1 MKSLST
7 TKSTVLFIAAIAAS
21 IVVAPTAVRA
31 QGNSAPGTPVE
42 VTPEFV
48 CNPNATRWN
57 TPGGKGGYFARE
69 VQDLHVYNGKIYT
82 AGGDWGAFSNQGPV
96 PIFAIDPATGSFTN
110 EFEAGTELI
119 TDFKEF
125 SDGRLWAGSVDN
137 RESHENA
144 GHFFRRELDGMW
156 TNLTSCIS
164 GHNGA
169 TANYAAHIWDIAEF
183 GGKFFTAGYGI
194 CASSNWG
201 DTRMTDATPDL
212 TTPYR
217 TYFESST
224 SVWIAG
230 QNRFNVGQARK
241 FAAFMPFDDDLF
253 CFSMDYGYKYYM
265 DIFEWE
271 EWRWDASL
279 GKFVASLVPW
289 SDIAPG
295 ITEEDKAIT
304 VSSAM
309 SDYLDFDIRPSHCR
323 KFGLRMLYL
332 IEGIKTNVAG
342 HSRPWAAY
350 SAVNVNHHVKATKI
364 DLGGARPFDI
374 HVSDDA
380 AYIVAAK
387 GTEMGS
393 VVTNSVWKTEDGVTF
408 TELFYFAT
416 NRHATALCKYGD
428 DFYIGMGYSTNVCNI
443 WKNLPKDPELSG
455 DIYRVNLEGG
465 SQGGGDPQGGDDP
478 QGDPTATNTIRVAG
492 WAMSNKEVYSDM
504 SDRSALYSKL
514 AEQGVDFVY
523 ICNGKG
529 DDEYGS
535 ADYGFVKCQTALN
548 SNSYYQ
554 MVLGFNGAKYT
565 LLSSTDTM
573 TIGSQAYFNSNAIVT
588 QGLYL
593 EDNTTKERLFFM
605 AYAGTWANFA
615 NAATQSW
622 FQWVLSDIATYYHCE
637 KVILIFPVSHSQPNM
652 EPYLTGSCNFDEIHY
667 NTNVTDFA
675 VFASSGKFSLS
686 SVQSVVASDVS
697 ANAEGLFT
705 LAHTPKSTV
714 TFNVRF
720 LDKDGV
726 TVIDE
731 IVVADGG
738 AAIPPATLPSH
749 EGEHFVCWMLGEN
762 VYDITTAVTSNLTLV
777 ASYAA
782 NVDDSVQEI
791 GSYGEFAAAI
801 TEDSPAGAK
810 YRLTADI
817 NLAPWSAVDFRG
829 VLDGNGHTLEG
840 LVSPLFNA
848 ISGGCVQNLA
858 IASAAVNENVKGGS
872 VGFIARTL
880 ECGASVSNCTIKAGC
895 LLQAGNNMRCGA
907 IVGNVV
913 KGEAYAGA
921 EFSGIFDCTN
931 HAAIEKTTGD
941 YNTTFGCG
949 GIVGNIDVSLPDGQ
963 SSVEC
968 RIERCFN
975 DGTLSST
982 NVACNLGGIVGYA
995 MINSDAGALSI
1006 VDCQNAGAITNTST
1020 ETSSMYVTTHAG
1032 GIIGNVGGPCHGV
1045 IEISRCANRGVIL
1058 SGYEPAD
1065 SSFSKK
1071 CAGGL
1076 VGNVTSIHGGA
1087 RLSIVDSA
1095 NYGTVSGNRAAGLVA
1110 QIGVNVN
1117 HSGTSVVISN
1127 VANYATISGVT
1138 NVAQAIGCSTVPGVA
1153 HVRRIFNAFFETS
1166 GNQGV
1171 PLFGDA
1177 ATSGDF
1183 ALDGV
1188 IASNATSHG
1197 YSASTDK
1204 NVLNSNAKE
1213 AGLVPWVQ
1221 GQVGGVIVPEL
1232 SCFRKRV
1239 PRFVISLR

>member
-1 MKSLST
+1 MKSLSP
-7 TKSTVLFIAAIAAS
+7 TKSTALIIAVIAAS
-21 IVVAPTAVRA
+21 IVVVPQTAGA
-31 QGNSAPGTPVE
+31 QGNSTPGTSVE

-144 GHFFRRELDGMW
+144 GHFFRRELDGTW

-304 VSSAM
+304 VSPSM

-323 KFGLRMLYL
+323 KFGSRMLYL

-416 NRHATALCKYGD
+416 NRQATALCKYGD

-465 SQGGGDPQGGDDP
+465 SQGGEDPQGE
-478 QGDPTATNTIRVAG
+478 ATITN
-492 WAMSNKEVYSDM
+492 
-504 SDRSALYSKL
+504 
-514 AEQGVDFVY
+514 GV
-523 ICNGKG
+523 
-529 DDEYGS
+529 
-535 ADYGFVKCQTALN
+535 
-548 SNSYYQ
+548 
-554 MVLGFNGAKYT
+554 
-565 LLSSTDTM
+565 
-573 TIGSQAYFNSNAIVT
+573 
-588 QGLYL
+588 
-593 EDNTTKERLFFM
+593 
-605 AYAGTWANFA
+605 W
-615 NAATQSW
+615 
-622 FQWVLSDIATYYHCE
+622 
-637 KVILIFPVSHSQPNM
+637 
-652 EPYLTGSCNFDEIHY
+652 
-667 NTNVTDFA
+667 
-675 VFASSGKFSLS
+675 
-686 SVQSVVASDVS
+686 
-697 ANAEGLFT
+697 
-705 LAHTPKSTV
+705 
-714 TFNVRF
+714 
-720 LDKDGV
+720 
-726 TVIDE
+726 
-731 IVVADGG
+731 
-738 AAIPPATLPSH
+738 
-749 EGEHFVCWMLGEN
+749 
-762 VYDITTAVTSNLTLV
+762 
-777 ASYAA
+777 
-782 NVDDSVQEI
+782 EI

-801 TEDSPAGAK
+801 TEDSPADAK

-817 NLAPWSAVDFRG
+817 NLASWSAVDFRG

-840 LVSPLFNA
+840 LASPLFNT
-848 ISGGCVQNLA
+848 ISGGRVQNLA
-858 IASAAVNENVKGGS
+858 ISSSTVASEANGVS
-872 VGFIARTL
+872 IGFIARTL

-895 LLQAGNNMRCGA
+895 QLRAGNNVKCGA
-907 IVGNVV
+907 IAGNIV
-913 KGEAYAGA
+913 KGADYAG
-921 EFSGIFDCTN
+921 ETFSGIFDCTN
-931 HAAIEKTTGD
+931 HALIEKTTGD
-941 YNTTFGCG
+941 YNTVAGGNG
-949 GIVGNIDVSLPDGQ
+949 GIVGHIDVSLPDGQ

-975 DGTLSST
+975 DGTLAST
-982 NVACNLGGIVGYA
+982 HAACNLGGIVGYA
-995 MINSDAGALSI
+995 IVNNDAGALSI
-1006 VDCQNAGAITNTST
+1006 VGCQNAGSISNTSAAAST
-1020 ETSSMYVTTHAG
+1020 QYVTTHAG
-1032 GIIGNVGGPCHGV
+1032 GIVGNVGGPYHGA
-1045 IEISRCANRGVIL
+1045 IEISRCANRGVVL
-1058 SGYEPAD
+1058 SGYEPED

-1071 CAGGL
+1071 CAGGF
-1076 VGNVTSIHGGA
+1076 VGNVVSFYKDA
-1087 RLSIVDSA
+1087 RLAIVDSA
-1095 NYGTVSGNRAAGLVA
+1095 NYGAVSGNRAAGLVA
-1110 QIGVNVN
+1110 QIGANVN
-1117 HSGTSVVISN
+1117 YIGTAVVLSN
-1127 VANYATISGVT
+1127 VANYAAISGVT
-1138 NVAQAIGCSTVPGVA
+1138 NIAQAIGSTTVPAVA
-1153 HVRRIFNAFFETS
+1153 HDRSMVNAFFADS
-1166 GNQGV
+1166 ANAGV
-1171 PLFGDA
+1171 PLFGDS
-1177 ATSGDF
+1177 ATDGDF
-1183 ALDGV
+1183 ATETV
-1188 IASNATSHG
+1188 IVSSAEGYAALPARNA
-1197 YSASTDK
+1197 
-1204 NVLNSNAKE
+1204 LNAIADS
-1213 AGLVPWVQ
+1213 AGLEHWVL
-1221 GQVGGVIVPEL
+1221 GKVGRGSGAFIAPEL
-1232 SCFRKRV
+1232 ACFMTKIGKPGFKV
-1239 PRFVISLR
+1239 SLR

>member
-31 QGNSAPGTPVE
+31 QGNSAPGTSVE

-48 CNPNATRWN
+48 CNPNATRWD
-57 TPGGKGGYFARE
+57 TPGSRPGFFARE

-144 GHFFRRELDGMW
+144 GHFFRRELDGTW

-304 VSSAM
+304 VSPSM

-323 KFGLRMLYL
+323 KFGSRMLYL

-374 HVSDDA
+374 HVSGDA

-387 GTEMGS
+387 GTEMGT

-408 TELFYFAT
+408 TELFHFAT

-428 DFYIGMGYSTNVCNI
+428 DFYVGMGYSTNVCNI
-443 WKNLPKDPELSG
+443 WKNLPQNPELSG
-455 DIYRVNLEGG
+455 DIYRINLEGG
-465 SQGGGDPQGGDDP
+465 SQGGEDP
-478 QGDPTATNTIRVAG
+478 QGDPSMTNTIRVAG
-492 WAMSNKEVYSDM
+492 WAMSNTGTPM
-504 SDRSALYSKL
+504 SDPSERSALYSKL

-523 ICNGKG
+523 ICNGRG
-529 DDEYGS
+529 GDEYGS
-535 ADYGFVKCQTALN
+535 DNYGFVKCQTTLYF
-548 SNSYYQ
+548 NSYYQ
-554 MVLGFNGAKYT
+554 MVLGYDSAKYT
-565 LLSSTDTM
+565 LLASTDTTTM
-573 TIGSQAYFNSNAIVT
+573 GSQAYLNSDAIVT
-588 QGLYL
+588 QGIYL
-593 EDNTTKERLFFM
+593 EDKTTKEHLFFM
-605 AYAGTWANFA
+605 AYAGLWANFA
-615 NAATQSW
+615 NAGIQSW
-622 FQWVLSDIATYYHCE
+622 FQWVLSDIAIHYPCE
-637 KVILIFPVSHSQPNM
+637 KIIFILPVSKSQENM
-652 EPYLTGSCNFDEIHY
+652 EPYLATSCNFDELHY
-667 NTNVTDFA
+667 ATNVTDFA

-686 SVQSVVASDVS
+686 SVQSVVAPDVS

-714 TFNVRF
+714 THSVQF
-720 LDKDGV
+720 LDKDGM
-726 TVIDE
+726 TIIDE
-731 IVVADGG
+731 IVVVDG
-738 AAIPPATLPSH
+738 AAVTPPATLPSH

-762 VYDITTAVTSNLTLV
+762 EYDIMAPVTSDLTLV

-782 NVDDSVQEI
+782 NGNYGVQEI

-801 TEDSPAGAK
+801 TEDSPADAK

-817 NLAPWSAVDFRG
+817 NLASWSAVDFRG

-840 LVSPLFNA
+840 LVSPLFNT
-848 ISGGCVQNLA
+848 ISGGRVQNLA
-858 IASAAVNENVKGGS
+858 IASSAVNENVKGGS

-895 LLQAGNNMRCGA
+895 LLQAGNNMKCGA
-907 IVGNVV
+907 IAGNIV
-913 KGEAYAGA
+913 KGEGYAGA
-921 EFSGIFDCTN
+921 EYSGIFDCTN
-931 HAAIEKTTGD
+931 HAAIVKTTGD
-941 YNTTFGCG
+941 YNTTFGSG
-949 GIVGNIDVSLPDGQ
+949 GIVGHIDVSLPDGQ

-975 DGTLSST
+975 DGTFASAYA
-982 NVACNLGGIVGYA
+982 ACNLGGIVGYA
-995 MINSDAGALSI
+995 MVNNDAGALSI
-1006 VDCQNAGAITNTST
+1006 VDCQNAGAISNTST
-1020 ETSSMYVTTHAG
+1020 ETSSAYVTTHAG
-1032 GIIGNVGGPCHGV
+1032 GIIGNVGGPYHGV
-1045 IEISRCANRGVIL
+1045 IEISRCANRGAIL
-1058 SGYEPAD
+1058 SGYEPLD

-1076 VGNVTSIHGGA
+1076 VGNVSGIHGGA
-1087 RLSIVDSA
+1087 RFAIVDSA

-1127 VANYATISGVT
+1127 VANYAAISGVT
-1138 NVAQAIGCSTVPGVA
+1138 NVAQAIGCSTVPNVA
-1153 HVRRIFNAFFETS
+1153 HVRRIFNAFFADS
-1166 GNQGV
+1166 ANAGV

-1177 ATSGDF
+1177 ATDGDF
-1183 ALDGV
+1183 ARSSV
-1188 IASNATSHG
+1188 IVSSDEGYGASSARNSLNAI
-1197 YSASTDK
+1197 AD
-1204 NVLNSNAKE
+1204 A
-1213 AGLVPWVQ
+1213 AGLEHWVL
-1221 GQVGGVIVPEL
+1221 GRIGRGSGAFIAPEL
-1232 SCFRKRV
+1232 ACFMTKIGKPGFKV
-1239 PRFVISLR
+1239 SLR